1 MLNVKFSSDYIDF
14 IKHFGRAWADIEIFA
29 FEGNETVVGYT
40 QSLREVHAETSEN
53 YAVADDGAGNPI
65 MINPKGEVLIFYH
78 DNGENEILASS
89 LEVFSIS
96 LIKLRMKVKQQI
108 INFYQILKEL
118 PDNEEYNVEGIRNR
132 VSMKADNLLFTL
144 DNKGNQGI
152 DIDAKIFSFLS
163 FVKGY
168 DMPRFEDNYY
178 LFTKED
184 LDREYKAL
192 GDIESLNGNEID
204 C

>member
-1 MLNVKFSSDYIDF
+1 
-14 IKHFGRAWADIEIFA
+14 
-29 FEGNETVVGYT
+29 
-40 QSLREVHAETSEN
+40 
-53 YAVADDGAGNPI
+53 
-65 MINPKGEVLIFYH
+65 
-78 DNGENEILASS
+78 
-89 LEVFSIS
+89 
-96 LIKLRMKVKQQI
+96 MKVKQQI

-152 DIDAKIFSFLS
+152 D
-163 FVKGY
+163 
-168 DMPRFEDNYY
+168 NYY

>member
-1 MLNVKFSSDYIDF
+1 
-14 IKHFGRAWADIEIFA
+14 
-29 FEGNETVVGYT
+29 
-40 QSLREVHAETSEN
+40 
-53 YAVADDGAGNPI
+53 
-65 MINPKGEVLIFYH
+65 
-78 DNGENEILASS
+78 
-89 LEVFSIS
+89 
-96 LIKLRMKVKQQI
+96 MKVKQQI
-108 INFYQILKEL
+108 ITFYQILKEL

>member
-1 MLNVKFSSDYIDF
+1 
-14 IKHFGRAWADIEIFA
+14 
-29 FEGNETVVGYT
+29 
-40 QSLREVHAETSEN
+40 
-53 YAVADDGAGNPI
+53 
-65 MINPKGEVLIFYH
+65 
-78 DNGENEILASS
+78 
-89 LEVFSIS
+89 
-96 LIKLRMKVKQQI
+96 MKVKQQI

-132 VSMKADNLLFTL
+132 NSIKADNLLFAL
-144 DNKGNQGI
+144 DNKDNQGI

-192 GDIESLNGNEID
+192 GDIELLNGNELD

>member
-1 MLNVKFSSDYIDF
+1 
-14 IKHFGRAWADIEIFA
+14 
-29 FEGNETVVGYT
+29 
-40 QSLREVHAETSEN
+40 
-53 YAVADDGAGNPI
+53 
-65 MINPKGEVLIFYH
+65 
-78 DNGENEILASS
+78 
-89 LEVFSIS
+89 
-96 LIKLRMKVKQQI
+96 
-108 INFYQILKEL
+108 
-118 PDNEEYNVEGIRNR
+118 
-132 VSMKADNLLFTL
+132 MKADNLLFTL
-144 DNKGNQGI
+144 DNKGNQDI

-168 DMPRFEDNYY
+168 DMPRVEDNYY

>member
-1 MLNVKFSSDYIDF
+1 
-14 IKHFGRAWADIEIFA
+14 
-29 FEGNETVVGYT
+29 
-40 QSLREVHAETSEN
+40 
-53 YAVADDGAGNPI
+53 
-65 MINPKGEVLIFYH
+65 
-78 DNGENEILASS
+78 
-89 LEVFSIS
+89 
-96 LIKLRMKVKQQI
+96 MKVKQQI

-132 VSMKADNLLFTL
+132 VSMR
-144 DNKGNQGI
+144 NQGI

>member
-1 MLNVKFSSDYIDF
+1 
-14 IKHFGRAWADIEIFA
+14 
-29 FEGNETVVGYT
+29 
-40 QSLREVHAETSEN
+40 
-53 YAVADDGAGNPI
+53 
-65 MINPKGEVLIFYH
+65 
-78 DNGENEILASS
+78 
-89 LEVFSIS
+89 
-96 LIKLRMKVKQQI
+96 MKVKQQI

-168 DMPRFEDNYY
+168 DYNRQIKKFPTEKQNV
-178 LFTKED
+178 
-184 LDREYKAL
+184 
-192 GDIESLNGNEID
+192 SLKHILT
-204 C
+204 

>member
-1 MLNVKFSSDYIDF
+1 
-14 IKHFGRAWADIEIFA
+14 
-29 FEGNETVVGYT
+29 
-40 QSLREVHAETSEN
+40 
-53 YAVADDGAGNPI
+53 
-65 MINPKGEVLIFYH
+65 
-78 DNGENEILASS
+78 
-89 LEVFSIS
+89 
-96 LIKLRMKVKQQI
+96 
-108 INFYQILKEL
+108 
-118 PDNEEYNVEGIRNR
+118 
-132 VSMKADNLLFTL
+132 MKADNLLFTL

-168 DMPRFEDNYY
+168 DMPRFEGNYY